1 MITSCCN
8 SYVSFFMSFVAFQRF
23 LLRPLFLAA
32 LSAAFFAA
40 AEVGAGAAGAGDGAG
55 SGFVTA
61 EAGVVTGSAIG
72 SAGAKTGTGSGFAVS
87 SFFGSS
93 FAVASFFGSS
103 FFVSSL

>member
-1 MITSCCN
+1 M
-8 SYVSFFMSFVAFQRF
+8 
-23 LLRPLFLAA
+23 LL
-32 LSAAFFAA
+32 FFAA

-93 FAVASFFGSS
+93 FCSCLAFRLLLFLFPACELSAWLV
-103 FFVSSL
+103 V